1 MSCFAA
7 NLSAPE
13 RYPYLTTLLA
23 MAKSQLRLLLIS
35 ILIYGLTFSASMGV
49 QAQDQI
55 PNILFIMTDDV
66 GYGDIGS
73 YGAPDIRTP
82 NIDQMA
88 RDGTRFSDFY
98 SNGPTCTPTRA
109 GFITGRYQQRYGLE
123 IPLPSPPADGRG
135 LPATGSSLPQ
145 LLKNA
150 GYNTGLIGKWHLGYA
165 ADQSPAAH
173 GFDYF
178 FGFKSGYIDYYQHT
192 NGLGEED
199 LWENDAIISEEGYMT
214 DLITQRS
221 IAFIKDNT
229 AAPFFLSVQYNAAH
243 WPYQRP
249 DMPSTAADHAAHV
262 QPHMENTGTRE
273 DYAAMLERA
282 DEGIGMI
289 LQALDDAGLTSNT
302 LVIFTND
309 NGGEWLSRTAPL
321 FNRKGT
327 VWEGGIRVPAIFKWP
342 GVIPAGQLTSQ
353 VGITMDITATL
364 LAVGRARV
372 PATLELEGINLL
384 PIITNASPAVG
395 RTLFWRTQTEKA
407 VRSGD
412 IKLVMQ
418 SGRAYVYDIKQ
429 DIGERNDLTS
439 MRQADARRLRA
450 LLDEWEAEVDA
461 EGARV
466 LQSSG
471 ATN

>member
-1 MSCFAA
+1 MRFPSFANSRKSTFSPLA
-7 NLSAPE
+7 CLS
-13 RYPYLTTLLA
+13 LTSAGQRASLLLA
-23 MAKSQLRLLLIS
+23 TLA
-35 ILIYGLTFSASMGV
+35 YGLAFSGSV
-49 QAQDQI
+49 TAQPQNAT
-55 PNILFIMTDDV
+55 PNIVFIMTDDV

-88 RDGTRFSDFY
+88 RDGTQFSDFY
-98 SNGPTCTPTRA
+98 SNGATCTPTRA

-135 LPATGSSLPQ
+135 LPATGDSLPQ

-165 ADQSPAAH
+165 DEQSPAAH

-192 NGLGEED
+192 NGLGEDD
-199 LWENDAIISEEGYMT
+199 LWENNVVIEQEGYMT
-214 DLITQRS
+214 DLITERS
-221 IAFIKDNT
+221 IAYIEDNS
-229 AAPFFLSVQYNAAH
+229 ARPFFLSVQYNAAH
-243 WPYQRP
+243 WPYQP
-249 DMPSTAADHAAHV
+249 PGMPSTAENHAAHV

-289 LQALDDAGLTSNT
+289 LQALDDAGLTNNT

-364 LAVGRARV
+364 LAASKAEV
-372 PATLELEGINLL
+372 PPALQLEGINLL
-384 PIITNASPAVG
+384 PIITNASPNVS

-418 SGRAYVYDIKQ
+418 SGRAYIYDVKE
-429 DIGERNDLTS
+429 DIGERNDLTN
-439 MRQADARRLRA
+439 MRQADAQRLRA
-450 LLDEWEAEVDA
+450 QLDAWETEVDA
-461 EGARV
+461 EGARAIA
-466 LQSSG
+466 LPG
-471 ATN
+471 PTD

>member
-1 MSCFAA
+1 M
-7 NLSAPE
+7 
-13 RYPYLTTLLA
+13 LA
-23 MAKSQLRLLLIS
+23 
-35 ILIYGLTFSASMGV
+35 YGLTVTSSAN
-49 QAQDQI
+49 AQTEQTT
-55 PNILFIMTDDV
+55 PNIVFIMTDDV

-98 SNGPTCTPTRA
+98 SNGATCTPTRA

-123 IPLPSPPADGRG
+123 VPISNPPAEGRG
-135 LPATGSSLPQ
+135 LPATGNSVSQ

-150 GYNTGLIGKWHLGYA
+150 GYHTGLIGKWHLGYA
-165 ADQSPAAH
+165 ANQSPAAH

-178 FGFKSGYIDYYQHT
+178 FGFKGGFTDYYQHT
-192 NGLGEED
+192 NGLGEHD
-199 LWENDAIISEEGYMT
+199 LWENDAMVEQEGYMT
-214 DLITQRS
+214 DLITEHS
-221 IAFIKDNT
+221 VAFIKNNAT
-229 AAPFFLSVQYNAAH
+229 VPFFLSVQYNAAH

-249 DMPSTAADHAAHV
+249 DMPSTAENHAAHV
-262 QPHMENTGTRE
+262 QPYMENTGTRE
-273 DYAAMLERA
+273 DYAAILERA
-282 DEGIGMI
+282 DQGIGMI
-289 LQALDDAGLTSNT
+289 LQALDAAGLTDNT

-364 LAVGRARV
+364 LAVSKAEV
-372 PATLELEGINLL
+372 PATLQLEGINLL
-384 PIITNASPAVG
+384 PIITGATPNIS

-418 SGRAYVYDIKQ
+418 SGRSYIYDVKN
-429 DIGERNDLTS
+429 DVGERNDLTNR
-439 MRQADARRLRA
+439 RQADARNLRA
-450 LLDEWEAEVDA
+450 QLDAWEADVDA
-461 EGARV
+461 EGAKP
-466 LQSSG
+466 
-471 ATN
+471 